1 MIKFFKVGHQVYLIP
16 AIKLTYSKRLNGHL
30 GIDIIW
36 LNLGIEI
43 RLN

>member
-1 MIKFFKVGHQVYLIP
+1 MIKFFKVEHQVYLIP
-16 AIKLTYSKRLNGHL
+16 AVKLTYSKKLNGHL
-30 GIDIIW
+30 GIEIIW